1 VTREAIEDKLL
12 SLGLDSK
19 DLFSRDR
26 YELISCIIIWKECAD
41 RLLAQNKMIDELK
54 DVAAKLLPTVEA
66 AYWDHSS
73 AGHLPGSGYNH
84 SCYSKLPFG
93 WRDTKEAEKFFK
105 RANELSV
112 PAPEAGAK
120 E

>member
-1 VTREAIEDKLL
+1 MKNDIKTPA
-12 SLGLDSK
+12 
-19 DLFSRDR
+19 DLCRI
-26 YELISCIIIWKECAD
+26 YGE
-41 RLLAQNKMIDELK
+41 MIDELK
-54 DVAAKLLPTVEA
+54 DIVAKLLPTVET

-73 AGHLPGSGYNH
+73 AGHMPGSGYNH

-105 RANELSV
+105 RAKELSV